1 MVWVYS
7 PQLSSHLFFLP
18 GDQALFSPPRIIIQT
33 FAIGVAIAMPTCG
46 PQRPQAPSI
55 WSLGLVDEVILAGG
69 FLV

>member
-1 MVWVYS
+1 M
-7 PQLSSHLFFLP
+7 
-18 GDQALFSPPRIIIQT
+18 LFSPPRIIIQT